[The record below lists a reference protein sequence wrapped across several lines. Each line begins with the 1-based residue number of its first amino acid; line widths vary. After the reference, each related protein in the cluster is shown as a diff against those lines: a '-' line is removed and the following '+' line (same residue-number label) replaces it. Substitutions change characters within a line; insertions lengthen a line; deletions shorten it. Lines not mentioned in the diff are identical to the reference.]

1 MNYYKLLI
9 INILFIFNS
18 NLFSQETKSVSAKI
32 PQQSIDLQIQS
43 LENSLIHKD
52 TDRLDEI
59 LHPDLTFGHSNGW
72 VETKN
77 SLLEN
82 LPTSQVVYKE
92 FIHHKAPEIKI
103 IWESNPLATVRREI
117 TAIGEYEKEVFQV
130 DMKVLEIWIKENK
143 NWQLLARQSVEVDFD
158 E

>member
-1 MNYYKLLI
+1 MKSFKLLI
-9 INILFIFNS
+9 ITILISLNYNI
-18 NLFSQETKSVSAKI
+18 FSQEIQSVSFKS
-32 PQQSIDLQIQS
+32 PQEAIAQQIES
-43 LENSLIHKD
+43 LESLLINKN
-52 TDRLDEI
+52 TAGLEEI
-59 LHPDLTFGHSNGW
+59 LHNDLTFGHSNGW

-82 LPTSQVVYKE
+82 LPTSKVSYTKFVKSNE
-92 FIHHKAPEIKI
+92 PEIKI

-117 TAIGEYEKEVFQV
+117 TAIGEYEKEAFQV
-130 DMKVLEIWIKENK
+130 DLKVLEIWIKQKN